1 MPSPSRLPAF
11 EVREQSR
18 SRGSDGSALASE
30 RQAEGVACRQAHHL
44 AGARDFAVGSPR
56 CSIDG
61 KGGDDMTPTGTERTT
76 VEADVL
82 RADDQRF
89 DAMRRGDWTALDAAL
104 ADDLTYVHST
114 ARLESKAEHIA
125 NLRAGKPHYRGIAPR
140 ERSARVHGGIGIVN
154 GVSEMHVENAGKE
167 QRFTVRYLAV
177 YAKAGEHWRMIA
189 WQSTRQPDA

>member
-1 MPSPSRLPAF
+1 
-11 EVREQSR
+11 
-18 SRGSDGSALASE
+18 
-30 RQAEGVACRQAHHL
+30 
-44 AGARDFAVGSPR
+44 
-56 CSIDG
+56 
-61 KGGDDMTPTGTERTT
+61 MTPTGTERTT

-154 GVSEMHVENAGKE
+154 GMSEMHVENAGKE

-177 YAKAGEHWRMIA
+177 YAKIAERWRMIA

>member
-1 MPSPSRLPAF
+1 
-11 EVREQSR
+11 
-18 SRGSDGSALASE
+18 
-30 RQAEGVACRQAHHL
+30 
-44 AGARDFAVGSPR
+44 
-56 CSIDG
+56 
-61 KGGDDMTPTGTERTT
+61 MTPTGTERTT

-140 ERSARVHGGIGIVN
+140 DRSARVHGGIGVVN

-177 YAKAGEHWRMIA
+177 YAKVGERWRMIA

>member
-1 MPSPSRLPAF
+1 
-11 EVREQSR
+11 
-18 SRGSDGSALASE
+18 
-30 RQAEGVACRQAHHL
+30 
-44 AGARDFAVGSPR
+44 
-56 CSIDG
+56 
-61 KGGDDMTPTGTERTT
+61 MTSTGTEPTT

-89 DAMRRGDWTALDAAL
+89 DAMRRGDWAALDAVL

-140 ERSARVHGGIGIVN
+140 ERRARVHGGIGVVN

-177 YAKAGEHWRMIA
+177 YAKAGERWRMIA

>member
-1 MPSPSRLPAF
+1 
-11 EVREQSR
+11 
-18 SRGSDGSALASE
+18 
-30 RQAEGVACRQAHHL
+30 
-44 AGARDFAVGSPR
+44 
-56 CSIDG
+56 
-61 KGGDDMTPTGTERTT
+61 MTSTGTELTT
-76 VEADVL
+76 AEADVL

-89 DAMRRGDWTALDAAL
+89 EAMRRGDWAALDAAL

-140 ERSARVHGGIGIVN
+140 ERRARVHGGIGVVN

-177 YAKAGEHWRMIA
+177 YAKAGDDWRMIA
-189 WQSTRQPDA
+189 WQSTKQD

>member
-1 MPSPSRLPAF
+1 
-11 EVREQSR
+11 
-18 SRGSDGSALASE
+18 
-30 RQAEGVACRQAHHL
+30 
-44 AGARDFAVGSPR
+44 
-56 CSIDG
+56 
-61 KGGDDMTPTGTERTT
+61 MTPTGTETTT

-89 DAMRRGDWTALDAAL
+89 DAMRRGDWAALDAAL

-114 ARLESKAEHIA
+114 ARLESKAEHMA

-140 ERSARVHGGIGIVN
+140 ERRARVHGGVGVVN

-177 YAKAGEHWRMIA
+177 YAKTGERWRMIA

>member
-1 MPSPSRLPAF
+1 
-11 EVREQSR
+11 
-18 SRGSDGSALASE
+18 
-30 RQAEGVACRQAHHL
+30 
-44 AGARDFAVGSPR
+44 
-56 CSIDG
+56 
-61 KGGDDMTPTGTERTT
+61 MTPTGTERTT

-154 GVSEMHVENAGKE
+154 GMSEMHVENAGKE

-177 YAKAGEHWRMIA
+177 YAKIAERWRMIA
-189 WQSTRQPDA
+189 WQSTRQPDT